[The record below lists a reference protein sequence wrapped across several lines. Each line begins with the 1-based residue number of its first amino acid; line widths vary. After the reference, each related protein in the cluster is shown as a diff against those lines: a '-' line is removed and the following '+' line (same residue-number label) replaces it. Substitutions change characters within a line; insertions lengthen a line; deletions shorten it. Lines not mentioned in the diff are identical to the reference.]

1 MIRRRSKVDIVD
13 LKRRFPASP
22 KILCTVLFICI
33 CLSRS
38 ERDLQFIPGFAEV
51 KKIRPLVVFIYLVDF
66 ITGKEGEREQTA
78 R

>member
-51 KKIRPLVVFIYLVDF
+51 K
-66 ITGKEGEREQTA
+66 
-78 R
+78 